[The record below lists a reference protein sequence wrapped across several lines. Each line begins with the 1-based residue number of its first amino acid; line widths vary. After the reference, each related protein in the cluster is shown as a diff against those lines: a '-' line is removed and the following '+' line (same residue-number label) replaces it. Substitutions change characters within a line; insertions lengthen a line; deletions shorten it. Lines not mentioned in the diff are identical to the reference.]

1 MLERAIEMALG
12 AELRGIWKMKE
23 CLESGLDHELTY
35 FLNT

>member
-1 MLERAIEMALG
+1 MLERAIEMALVE
-12 AELRGIWKMKE
+12 ELRGIWKMEE

>member
-1 MLERAIEMALG
+1 MLERAIEVALG
-12 AELRGIWKMKE
+12 EELRGILKTKE